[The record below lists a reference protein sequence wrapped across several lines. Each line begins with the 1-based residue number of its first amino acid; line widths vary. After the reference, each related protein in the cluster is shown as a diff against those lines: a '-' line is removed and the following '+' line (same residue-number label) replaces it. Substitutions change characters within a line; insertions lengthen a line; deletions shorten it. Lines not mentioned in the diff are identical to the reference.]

1 MAPVVISDAVAATPP
16 AAAPAGDPPA
26 VTPTAAA
33 VAPPASPGLSI
44 ELTIHAVLRHPMM
57 IQADMAL
64 VTQYLILKTLLLVIE
79 LLRSLV
85 LMTHLLTHFLILNTL
100 LISLWGLQAVILV
113 KINSI
118 HLWTRFLILNT
129 PLLVL
134 LKWVFAQLPAGPNA
148 GQHTIVRPPA
158 RARPLPPVAL
168 GRSRLPASARPVA
181 PRPPPPRPIAQTP
194 LESGDSTRHD
204 SSPSWRCCGTAAVW
218 RDTATPSLLVR
229 VSAFFLIADADSLV
243 GPLAGEA
250 AMLAATTYSAAVVD
264 YVVAEHRHH
273 HQASSPPGTSD
284 ATTATSV
291 RVTGGEAL
299 PRDLQEVHR
308 LRRPPRGPSTSR
320 GCYGRT
326 TRCRCSRQGTTV
338 WGQRGAG
345 GRSV

>member
-1 MAPVVISDAVAATPP
+1 MWIPPVSL
-16 AAAPAGDPPA
+16 
-26 VTPTAAA
+26 
-33 VAPPASPGLSI
+33 SP
-44 ELTIHAVLRHPMM
+44 
-57 IQADMAL
+57 
-64 VTQYLILKTLLLVIE
+64 LLL
-79 LLRSLV
+79 LSSGCR
-85 LMTHLLTHFLILNTL
+85 
-100 LISLWGLQAVILV
+100 
-113 KINSI
+113 
-118 HLWTRFLILNT
+118 
-129 PLLVL
+129 PP
-134 LKWVFAQLPAGPNA
+134 PAGPTLA
-148 GQHTIVRPPA
+148 THHRRPPA
-158 RARPLPPVAL
+158 RARPLPPLAL
-168 GRSRLPASARPVA
+168 GRSRLPASARPLA

-345 GRSV
+345 GRSRRRSEVDKKERRGTDGGVHVAFHAGTVRWHAT